1 MQCGDKLYMDID
13 GWIIMMLWLYSYG
26 VDNSMI
32 DNEKIMESINGVKD
46 DIFKILNNLQQQL
59 DDIKQQQNKEEPVV
73 DDRSNEDVISSEE
86 AWESLFK

>member
-1 MQCGDKLYMDID
+1 
-13 GWIIMMLWLYSYG
+13 
-26 VDNSMI
+26 MI